1 MDELH
6 IAVEMLDKLR
16 PKAWKRIMPS
26 LAIIGMVYV
35 QFYALPFAFKITIKE
50 ILISTV
56 GLAVLFFIWFDY
68 HFSVKTYRKYQG
80 KLISLTEPN
89 KIKEIWV

>member
-6 IAVEMLDKLR
+6 IAIEMLDRLR

-26 LAIIGMVYV
+26 LVIIGTVYI
-35 QFYALPFAFKITIKE
+35 QLCPLAFKITIKE
-50 ILISTV
+50 IMISTA
-56 GLAVLFFIWFDY
+56 GLVVLFFIWFDY

-80 KLISLTEPN
+80 KLIFLTEPN
-89 KIKEIWV
+89 KIREIRNT